1 MKAPSLLRTAVRERE
16 VDIDFMLSDDNG
28 VSDQAGLT
36 VGNEYSA
43 DFDMDDK
50 EKTIVNENYLK
61 VYTMVGEYRTAFN
74 SLPEGVAELPIP
86 VGYIAPKAGYYF
98 FSMADGNYSEVE
110 HVWLTDYETSR
121 TVDLLD
127 EDYEF
132 ETDKGTNNVRFVLNV
147 ILKSDSENT
156 ATGLDGI
163 DAKNDGPMK
172 FIREDKMFIKQNGV
186 IYDATGKKVGE
197 INK

>member
-1 MKAPSLLRTAVRERE
+1 
-16 VDIDFMLSDDNG
+16 
-28 VSDQAGLT
+28 
-36 VGNEYSA
+36 
-43 DFDMDDK
+43 
-50 EKTIVNENYLK
+50 
-61 VYTMVGEYRTAFN
+61 MVGEYRTAFN

-132 ETDKGTNNVRFVLNV
+132 ETDKGTNNNRFVLNIV
-147 ILKSDSENT
+147 LKVEHDNT
-156 ATGLDGI
+156 ATGLDEVEG
-163 DAKNDGPMK
+163 DSQQPLK
-172 FIREDKMFIKQNGV
+172 FIYQDKMYIRHGGV
-186 IYDATGKKVGE
+186 LYDATGKQVRE
-197 INK
+197 IK